1 MGIFRLLVEET
12 FLLAESEA
20 KIDFLLKNKK
30 LEDSLQR
37 AIQNDIEIENKNVT
51 PKELLLQWDKDDIL
65 RKNMLWIA
73 KQYSNNVFH
82 FGDIYKIKED
92 LEKFEKYKKNKNIFD
107 SADLNKYD
115 YNILKQKL
123 NNIDDNNINQ
133 LGNSAR
139 RSAVEKGK
147 DEIEKYY
154 EDNKWFI
161 IIPKTEAASRYWG
174 KHTRWCTAAD
184 SKNNMFN
191 IYNNKGPLYILIN
204 KNNPNKKYQFHF
216 ESSQFM
222 DVDDTPIDMSM
233 FLEDNPEIK
242 SVFKNIIDNTLD
254 KTNYLNWVWLDKDD
268 LSYDQCLAAVKR
280 DSWALEYVPEEF
292 KTLEMCLAAIKQN
305 GWTLRY
311 VPKELK
317 TPEICLAAV
326 KQNGNSLRYVPE
338 EFKTSEMCLA
348 AVKQSGNALEYI
360 PEEFKTPEI
369 CLAAVKQ
376 SGNALRYVPEEFKT
390 SEMCLEAV
398 KRDSWALRYVPENL
412 KTRIQSLIA

>member
-30 LEDSLQR
+30 LEDGLQR
-37 AIQNDIEIENKNVT
+37 AIQNDIEIEDKNVT

-107 SADLNKYD
+107 SADLNQ
-115 YNILKQKL
+115 YNYNTLKQKL

-174 KHTRWCTAAD
+174 KHTHWCTAAD
-184 SKNNMFN
+184 SEDNMFN
-191 IYNNKGPLYILIN
+191 YYNRMGPLYILIN
-204 KNNPNKKYQFHF
+204 KSNPNEKYQFHF

-222 DVDDTPIDMSM
+222 DVNDAPIDIPM
-233 FLEDNPEIK
+233 FLKDNPEIK
-242 SVFKNIIDNTLD
+242 SIFKNRIDKLD
-254 KTNYLNWVWLDKDD
+254 KTNYKNWIWLDKNG
-268 LSYDQCLAAVKR
+268 LSYDLCLEVVKQDVDALRYVPEDLKTPEICLEAVKR
-280 DSWALEYVPEEF
+280 DGGALVLVPE
-292 KTLEMCLAAIKQN
+292 
-305 GWTLRY
+305 
-311 VPKELK
+311 ELK
-317 TPEICLAAV
+317 TPEICLEAVKRDGGALQFVPKAFRTLEMCLEAV
-326 KQNGNSLRYVPE
+326 KQDGWALRYVPKA
-338 EFKTSEMCLA
+338 FRTL
-348 AVKQSGNALEYI
+348 
-360 PEEFKTPEI
+360 EI
-369 CLAAVKQ
+369 CLAAVKH
-376 SGNALRYVPEEFKT
+376 
-390 SEMCLEAV
+390 
-398 KRDSWALRYVPENL
+398 DSWVLRRWALGLVPENL

>member
-73 KQYSNNVFH
+73 KQYSDNAFH

-115 YNILKQKL
+115 YNTLKQKL

-174 KHTRWCTAAD
+174 KHTHWCTAAD
-184 SKNNMFN
+184 SEDNMFKY
-191 IYNNKGPLYILIN
+191 YNRMGPLYILIN
-204 KNNPNKKYQFHF
+204 KSNPNEKYQFHF

-222 DVDDTPIDMSM
+222 DVNDAPIDIPM
-233 FLEDNPEIK
+233 FLKDNPEIK
-242 SVFKNIIDNTLD
+242 SIFKNEIDKLD
-254 KTNYLNWVWLDKDD
+254 KTNYKNWVWLDEDD
-268 LSYDQCLAAVKR
+268 LSYDQYLEAVKRNTYALDYIPEKFKTPEMYLEAVKR
-280 DSWALEYVPEEF
+280 DGGVLGLVPEEL
-292 KTLEMCLAAIKQN
+292 KTPEMCLEAVKRE
-305 GWTLRY
+305 GWVLQF
-311 VPKELK
+311 VPKNFR

-326 KQNGNSLRYVPE
+326 KQDG
-338 EFKTSEMCLA
+338 
-348 AVKQSGNALEYI
+348 
-360 PEEFKTPEI
+360 
-369 CLAAVKQ
+369 
-376 SGNALRYVPEEFKT
+376 
-390 SEMCLEAV
+390 
-398 KRDSWALRYVPENL
+398 WALRYVPKDLRTEEIYLAAVKHDSWVLRRWALGLVPENL
-412 KTRIQSLIA
+412 KPRIRSLIA

>member
-37 AIQNDIEIENKNVT
+37 AIQNDIEIENKNIT

-73 KQYSNNVFH
+73 KQYSDNTFH

-107 SADLNKYD
+107 SADLNQ
-115 YNILKQKL
+115 YNYNTLKQKL

-174 KHTRWCTAAD
+174 KHTHWCTAAD
-184 SKNNMFN
+184 SENNVFN
-191 IYNNKGPLYILIN
+191 YYNRMGPLYILIN
-204 KNNPNKKYQFHF
+204 KSNPNEKYQFHF

-222 DVDDTPIDMSM
+222 DVNDAPIDIPM
-233 FLEDNPEIK
+233 FLKDNPEIK
-242 SVFKNIIDNTLD
+242 SIFKNRIDKFD
-254 KTNYLNWVWLDKDD
+254 KTNYKNWIWLDKNG
-268 LSYDQCLAAVKR
+268 LSYEICLEAVKQNGDVLRYVPEDLKTSEICLTAVEQDGMALEHVPKDLKTPEIHLAAVK
-280 DSWALEYVPEEF
+280 
-292 KTLEMCLAAIKQN
+292 QN
-305 GWTLRY
+305 GDALRY
-311 VPKELK
+311 VPKDFR

-326 KQNGNSLRYVPE
+326 KQDGWALRYVPKDLRTE
-338 EFKTSEMCLA
+338 
-348 AVKQSGNALEYI
+348 
-360 PEEFKTPEI
+360 EI
-369 CLAAVKQ
+369 CLAAVKHD
-376 SGNALRYVPEEFKT
+376 SWVLRRWALEYVPE
-390 SEMCLEAV
+390 
-398 KRDSWALRYVPENL
+398 DL

>member
-30 LEDSLQR
+30 LEDGLQR

-82 FGDIYKIKED
+82 YGDIYKIKED

-107 SADLNKYD
+107 SADLNQ
-115 YNILKQKL
+115 YNYNTLKQKL

-204 KNNPNKKYQFHF
+204 KNNPNEKYQFHF

-222 DVDDTPIDMSM
+222 DVNDAPIDIPM
-233 FLEDNPEIK
+233 FLKDNPEIK
-242 SVFKNIIDNTLD
+242 SIFKNRIDKLD
-254 KTNYLNWVWLDKDD
+254 KTNYKNWIWLDKNG
-268 LSYDQCLAAVKR
+268 LSYEICLEAVKQDVDALRYVPEELKTPEICLEAVKR
-280 DSWALEYVPEEF
+280 DGGALDLVPEEL
-292 KTLEMCLAAIKQN
+292 KTPEICLEAVKRDGGALQF
-305 GWTLRY
+305 
-311 VPKELK
+311 VPKAFR

-326 KQNGNSLRYVPE
+326 KQDGW
-338 EFKTSEMCLA
+338 
-348 AVKQSGNALEYI
+348 
-360 PEEFKTPEI
+360 
-369 CLAAVKQ
+369 
-376 SGNALRYVPEEFKT
+376 ALRYVPKDLRTEEIY
-390 SEMCLEAV
+390 LAAV
-398 KRDSWALRYVPENL
+398 KHDSWVLRRWALGLVPENL
-412 KTRIQSLIA
+412 KTRIQSSIA